1 LNYID
6 IVILVV
12 ILIGF
17 ILGYKDGLIRKLI
30 GLAGLIVAVY
40 FAVILA
46 SGLGRA
52 IEGTLGIE
60 FYLAEMLAGIIV
72 FSTIILLF
80 AIIKRLIHP
89 HDKVNNMVNQIM
101 GGVVG
106 SLQMLFFIS
115 AILYLAGVFGIPDKQ
130 TSRSSLFYSNVYSI
144 VPATV
149 DLVGGYADSKQIIKQ
164 YINEKDS
171 LK

>member
-6 IVILVV
+6 IIILV
-12 ILIGF
+12 IFLIGF
-17 ILGYKDGLIRKLI
+17 ILGFKDGLVRKLI
-30 GLAGLIVAVY
+30 GLAGLIIAVY

-46 SGLGRA
+46 GGLGRVV
-52 IEGTLGIE
+52 EGTFGIE
-60 FYLAEMLAGIIV
+60 YYLAEMLAGILV
-72 FSTIILLF
+72 FLVIILLF
-80 AIIKRLIHP
+80 AIIKRLVHP
-89 HDKVNNMVNQIM
+89 HDKVNNLLNQIL

-115 AILYLAGVFGIPDKQ
+115 AILYLIGVFGIPDKQ
-130 TSRSSLFYSNVYSI
+130 TSRSSLLYSNVYSI
-144 VPATV
+144 VPVTV
-149 DLVGGYADSKQIIKQ
+149 DLVGGYADSKQILKE